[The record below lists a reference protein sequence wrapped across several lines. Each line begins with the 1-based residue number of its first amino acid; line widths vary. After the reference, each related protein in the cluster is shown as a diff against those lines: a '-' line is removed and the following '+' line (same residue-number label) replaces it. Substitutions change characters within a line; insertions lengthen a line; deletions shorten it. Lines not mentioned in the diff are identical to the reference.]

1 MKQVRLLLLRHGECE
16 GGAILR
22 GRVDVPLS
30 DKGWRQM
37 SAAVALQSCECH
49 GIYSS
54 TSRRCAEFAK
64 VLATEQHS
72 NSSVSSSFAS
82 ASSNSISSNS
92 ISSNCISSN
101 NFAAPTSSP
110 LEVNLLEDLQEM
122 DFGDWDGRLLDE
134 LYQQDGDRMAAY
146 WQDPWAVSPP
156 NGETMADFE
165 ARVDRA
171 IAAILDHEFARLS
184 FDDKQ
189 AHTASDT
196 VANIWVLTHGGV
208 IRHLMARALGAVK
221 VVGFYSQL
229 TLPVAALVTINVL
242 EDNQGIRYWRLD
254 WPSGHGE

>member
-37 SAAVALQSCECH
+37 SAAVEAHATVCH

-64 VLATEQHS
+64 LLATQHAS
-72 NSSVSSSFAS
+72 ASVSSSFVSSSLATSSFAS
-82 ASSNSISSNS
+82 A
-92 ISSNCISSN
+92 SSNCISSN

-146 WQDPWAVSPP
+146 WQDPWTVSPP

-165 ARVDRA
+165 ARVDCA
-171 IAAILDHEFARLS
+171 IAAILEQAFARLPL
-184 FDDKQ
+184 DDKQ
-189 AHTASDT
+189 AHAASDT
-196 VANIWVLTHGGV
+196 AANIWVLTHGGV

-242 EDNQGIRYWRLD
+242 EDTQGTRYWRLD
-254 WPSGHGE
+254 WPSGHDE

>member
-30 DKGWRQM
+30 EKGWQQM
-37 SAAVALQSCECH
+37 SAAVAAQATVCH

-54 TSRRCAEFAK
+54 TSRRGAEFAK
-64 VLATEQHS
+64 LLATKHAS
-72 NSSVSSSFAS
+72 ASVSSSFVSSSLATSSFAS
-82 ASSNSISSNS
+82 A
-92 ISSNCISSN
+92 SSNCISSN

>member
-30 DKGWRQM
+30 AKGWRQM
-37 SAAVALQSCECH
+37 SAAVALQVCECH

-64 VLATEQHS
+64 VLATKHAS
-72 NSSVSSSFAS
+72 ASVSSSFAS
-82 ASSNSISSNS
+82 A
-92 ISSNCISSN
+92 SSNCISSN

-110 LEVNLLEDLQEM
+110 LEVSLLEDLQEM

-134 LYQQDGDRMAAY
+134 LYQQDGERMAAY
-146 WQDPWAVSPP
+146 WQDPWAVAPP
-156 NGETMADFE
+156 KGETMADFE

-171 IAAILDHEFARLS
+171 IAAILEQAFACLPLG
-184 FDDKQ
+184 DKP
-189 AHTASDT
+189 ADAAADTA
-196 VANIWVLTHGGV
+196 ANIWVVTHGGV

-221 VVGFYSQL
+221 AVGFYSQL

-242 EDNQGIRYWRLD
+242 EDNQGTRYWQIGRA
-254 WPSGHGE
+254 HV

>member
-37 SAAVALQSCECH
+37 SAAVEAHATVCH

-64 VLATEQHS
+64 LLATQHAS
-72 NSSVSSSFAS
+72 ASVSSSFAC
-82 ASSNSISSNS
+82 A
-92 ISSNCISSN
+92 SSNCISSN

-254 WPSGHGE
+254 WPSGRGE

>member
-30 DKGWRQM
+30 DKGWQQM
-37 SAAVALQSCECH
+37 SAAVEAHATVCH

-64 VLATEQHS
+64 LLATQHAS
-72 NSSVSSSFAS
+72 ASVSSSFAS
-82 ASSNSISSNS
+82 A
-92 ISSNCISSN
+92 SSNCISSN

-110 LEVNLLEDLQEM
+110 LEVNLLKELQEM

-134 LYQQDGDRMAAY
+134 LYQQDGERMAAY

-156 NGETMADFE
+156 NGETMASFE
-165 ARVDRA
+165 ARIDGT
-171 IAAILDHEFARLS
+171 IEQILNKEFALLAL
-184 FDDKQ
+184 DDEQ
-189 AHTASDT
+189 AHGECNADAPT
-196 VANIWVLTHGGV
+196 ANIWVLTHGGV
-208 IRHLMARALGAVK
+208 IRYLMARALGAVK

-242 EDNQGIRYWRLD
+242 EDTQGTRYWRLE

>member
-30 DKGWRQM
+30 DKGWQQM
-37 SAAVALQSCECH
+37 SAAVALQACECH

-64 VLATEQHS
+64 ALAAEQHS

-82 ASSNSISSNS
+82 A
-92 ISSNCISSN
+92 SSNCISSN

-134 LYQQDGDRMAAY
+134 LYQQDGEQMAAY

-171 IAAILDHEFARLS
+171 IEAILEQAFARLPL
-184 FDDKQ
+184 DDKQ
-189 AHTASDT
+189 AHAKSDT
-196 VANIWVLTHGGV
+196 AANIWVLTHGGV

-242 EDNQGIRYWRLD
+242 EDTQGTRYWRLD
-254 WPSGHGE
+254 WPSGHDE

>member
-37 SAAVALQSCECH
+37 LAAVALQSCECH
-49 GIYSS
+49 SIYSS

-64 VLATEQHS
+64 ALATKHS

-82 ASSNSISSNS
+82 SSLASA
-92 ISSNCISSN
+92 SSNCISSN

-134 LYQQDGDRMAAY
+134 LYQRDGERMAAY

-171 IAAILDHEFARLS
+171 IAAILEQAFARLS

-189 AHTASDT
+189 AHAASDT

-229 TLPVAALVTINVL
+229 TLPVAAVVTINVL
-242 EDNQGIRYWRLD
+242 EDTQGTRYWRLD